1 MQNYNINSN
10 SIPDNSVNINN
21 VPDGATML
29 VRGIVDFSQVT
40 KKLEGTELDADNA
53 RKIQHGLKTE
63 SRSHTRLAI
72 SQASVVFENAS
83 SPTIAE
89 KYIESRLYQSQKY
102 PSKNYMYSAL
112 NKGQFLPAVYVRDKI
127 DFNTISQISPK
138 GELAAGLEVT
148 LLLKVYSTALG
159 NKGVSLE
166 AIICDEPIRYTG
178 AGTSDAMSSLFAR
191 GFKIMTPAANPPPA
205 YSAAISA

>member
-1 MQNYNINSN
+1 
-10 SIPDNSVNINN
+10 
-21 VPDGATML
+21 ML

-40 KKLEGTELDADNA
+40 KKLEGAELEADNA

-63 SRSHTRLAI
+63 SRPHTRLAI
-72 SQASVVFENAS
+72 SQASVIFENAS
-83 SPTIAE
+83 NPTIAE
-89 KYIESRLYQSQKY
+89 RFIESRLYQSQKY

-112 NKGQFLPAVYVRDKI
+112 NKGQYLPSVYVRDKM
-127 DFNTISQISPK
+127 DFNTLSQISLK
-138 GELAAGLEVT
+138 GELAAGLEVS

-166 AIICDEPIRYTG
+166 AVICDEPIRYTG

-191 GFKIMTPAANPPPA
+191 GFKIMAPAAAASPPA
-205 YSAAISA
+205 HSYAISA